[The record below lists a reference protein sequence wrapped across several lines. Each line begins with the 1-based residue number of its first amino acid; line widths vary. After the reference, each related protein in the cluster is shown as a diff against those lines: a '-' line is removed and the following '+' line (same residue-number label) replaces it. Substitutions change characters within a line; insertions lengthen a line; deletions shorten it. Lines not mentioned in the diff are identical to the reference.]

1 MNHLDLKNL
10 PSSPPE
16 GTDRKEI
23 EKKTKKLQKKL
34 FQLQNL
40 LFAEGKHALLVV
52 LQGMDTSG
60 KDGTVRH
67 VFSCMNPMGV
77 QVHSFKAPTEAEKK
91 HDFLWRVYPKIPAKG
106 MINVFNRSHYED
118 ILVPTVHKT
127 MDMDRIERRYKV
139 INDFETHLKINGTHI
154 LKVFLHIS
162 HDEQK
167 SRIAKRLA
175 DPEKRW
181 KYDISDTKESKL
193 WDDYQAVY
201 QRLFNECDQPYP
213 WIAIPSDK
221 KWYRNY
227 LIAKLLVETLESFDM
242 SYPTGPESET

>member
-1 MNHLDLKNL
+1 MNHLDLNNL

-77 QVHSFKAPTEAEKK
+77 QVHSFKAPTEEEKK

-127 MDMDRIERRYKV
+127 MDPERIERRYKV

-154 LKVFLHIS
+154 LRCFCTFPTTSKKPVLQRDWQTLRSDGNTIS
-162 HDEQK
+162 PIHKNPSDGMITK
-167 SRIAKRLA
+167 
-175 DPEKRW
+175 PC
-181 KYDISDTKESKL
+181 ISDCSTNVINHIL
-193 WDDYQAVY
+193 G
-201 QRLFNECDQPYP
+201 LPF
-213 WIAIPSDK
+213 
-221 KWYRNY
+221 
-227 LIAKLLVETLESFDM
+227 LLTRSGIVII
-242 SYPTGPESET
+242 

>member
-1 MNHLDLKNL
+1 MNDLVLQNL

-16 GTDRKEI
+16 GADRKEI
-23 EKKTKKLQKKL
+23 EKKTKKLQKRL

-40 LFAEGKHALLVV
+40 LFAEGKYALLVV

-77 QVHSFKAPTEAEKK
+77 QVKSFKAPTEEEKK

-106 MINVFNRSHYED
+106 MIHVFNRSHYED
-118 ILVPTVHKT
+118 ILVPTVHKSL
-127 MDMDRIERRYKV
+127 DMERIDRRYQV
-139 INDFETHLKINGTHI
+139 INDFENHLKINGTTI
-154 LKVFLHIS
+154 LKIFLHIS
-162 HDEQK
+162 HQEQK
-167 SRIAKRLA
+167 ARIEKRLN

-181 KYDISDTKESKL
+181 KYDISDTQESKK
-193 WDDYQAVY
+193 WDQYQAVY
-201 QRLFNECDQPYP
+201 QRLFNECNQPFP

-227 LIAKLLVETLESFDM
+227 LIADLLVKTLESFEM
-242 SYPTGPESET
+242 KYPTGPQA